1 MNICQVFFL
10 FFINMFLTFQSTL
23 YRLIYRYSMANY
35 LVINT
40 VVFHTNS
47 LNMNFITFLKFLKQ
61 QKMEFFY
68 HIIIDNYPFIFNC
81 LCNISIIIDA
91 KLVITKDFN

>member
-10 FFINMFLTFQSTL
+10 FFINMFLTFQLTL
-23 YRLIYRYSMANY
+23 YRLIYRYSMANH

-47 LNMNFITFLKFLKQ
+47 LNMNFTTFLKFLKQ

-68 HIIIDNYPFIFNC
+68 HIIID
-81 LCNISIIIDA
+81 
-91 KLVITKDFN
+91 